1 MGCAISA
8 EDKIAVER
16 SKQIDQQLRVE
27 GEKASREL
35 LLLGGRR
42 ERARARA
49 RALSRR
55 GRTERLT
62 PAQTRLR
69 SNAFVLGTTT
79 FYRLSFVRAPRAVA
93 PSLIAGPNLPIAN

>member
-27 GEKASREL
+27 GEKASRGL

-42 ERARARA
+42 ERARA
-49 RALSRR
+49 LSSIY